1 MIHQLFFGSKSA
13 AGQITFTSPDN
24 STSSSVFSW
33 VVPSNVTTICAVVVG
48 GGGCG
53 ALLSTST
60 YPNKAAPGGAG
71 GGLSY
76 RNNIPVTPGETLTI
90 SPGIGGYYSYTTR
103 DGDPSY
109 IMRGGSLLVKA
120 EGGDSAINSSPNT
133 ILSGGLGGT
142 AWPLGADGGGS
153 GGDWITIPGQNTRA
167 LGGGGGAGG
176 YSGDGGNGG
185 VDATSAGAPDP
196 SRSNSGAGG
205 GGYASQSL
213 GAGGGG
219 VGLQGKGSDGVA
231 GSVSSPGGGG
241 GSGGGNG
248 KTSQLSNT
256 MYEPTGGL
264 YGGGGFGRLQGTGN
278 PGAGGKGAV
287 RIIWG
292 PNRAFPSTNTADV

>member
-13 AGQITFTSPDN
+13 AGQITFTTPDN

-33 VVPSNVTTICAVVVG
+33 VVPSNVTTISAVVVG

-53 ALLSTST
+53 ALMNPNA
-60 YPNKAAPGGAG
+60 YPNKAAPGGTG

-90 SPGIGGYYSYTTR
+90 SPGIGGYYNVGSYN
-103 DGDPSY
+103 GGASY
-109 IMRGGSLLVKA
+109 IMRGGTILVRA
-120 EGGDSAINSSPNT
+120 EGGTSAISSSPNA
-133 ILSGGLGGT
+133 ILSGGLGG
-142 AWPLGADGGGS
+142 ASPADGGGS
-153 GGDWITIPGQNTRA
+153 GGDWTTIPGQNTRA
-167 LGGGGGAGG
+167 LGGGAGAGG
-176 YSGDGGNGG
+176 YSSNGGDGG
-185 VDATSAGAPDP
+185 VDATNAGAPGAGYP
-196 SRSNSGAGG
+196 NSGAGG
-205 GGYASQSL
+205 GGYASLSL

-241 GSGGGNG
+241 GSGGGDG

-278 PGAGGKGAV
+278 AGAGGKGAV

>member
-13 AGQITFTSPDN
+13 AGQITFTTPDN

-33 VVPSNVTTICAVVVG
+33 VVPSNVTTISAVVVG

-53 ALLSTST
+53 ALLNTST

-90 SPGIGGYYSYTTR
+90 SPGIGGYHNVLTR
-103 DGDPSY
+103 DGAPSY
-109 IMRGGSLLVKA
+109 IMRGGTILVRA
-120 EGGDSAINSSPNT
+120 EGGDSAISSSPNA
-133 ILSGGLGGT
+133 ILNGGLGG
-142 AWPLGADGGGS
+142 AAPADGGGS
-153 GGDWITIPGQNTRA
+153 GGDWSTIPGQNTRA
-167 LGGGGGAGG
+167 YGGGGGAGG
-176 YSGDGGNGG
+176 YSGNGGDGG
-185 VDATSAGAPDP
+185 VDATFAGAPSP
-196 SRSNSGAGG
+196 AFSNSGAGG
-205 GGYASQSL
+205 GGYASLSL

-231 GSVSSPGGGG
+231 GSSSSPGGGG
-241 GSGGGNG
+241 GSGGGDG
-248 KTSQLSNT
+248 KDSQLSNT
-256 MYEPTGGL
+256 IYEPTGGL
-264 YGGGGFGRLQGTGN
+264 YGGGGFGRLKGTGN
-278 PGAGGKGAV
+278 HGAGGKGAV